1 MSLLEV
7 FESLIWASF
16 CVWWG
21 FISRLVSI
29 CCLRLNNHLFFCLW
43 TDRYEFIFIFTCEKT
58 QSVFSLEKNCNII
71 VYQEKCSQLQE
82 KLSLLNKE
90 QFRKCVKSMENI
102 QYFFTSVLV
111 QRLFLVLLFFSADTF
126 LQAIYEVLLTNGIDC
141 HL

>member
-111 QRLFLVLLFFSADTF
+111 QRLFLVLFFSANTF

>member
-29 CCLRLNNHLFFCLW
+29 CCLRLNNHLLFLW
-43 TDRYEFIFIFTCEKT
+43 TDRYEFIFLFTCEKT

>member
-29 CCLRLNNHLFFCLW
+29 CCLRLNNHLFFSLDRQVWIYFSFYLW
-43 TDRYEFIFIFTCEKT
+43 KKPVCFLFR
-58 QSVFSLEKNCNII
+58 KNCNII

-82 KLSLLNKE
+82 KLSLLNKK

-102 QYFFTSVLV
+102 QCFSTSVLV
-111 QRLFLVLLFFSADTF
+111 QRLFLVLFFSANTF

>member
-29 CCLRLNNHLFFCLW
+29 CCLRLNNHLFFLW
-43 TDRYEFIFIFTCEKT
+43 TDRYEFIFLFTCEKT

-102 QYFFTSVLV
+102 QYFFTYVLV

>member
-29 CCLRLNNHLFFCLW
+29 CCLRLNNHPFFC
-43 TDRYEFIFIFTCEKT
+43 RYEFIFLFTCEKT

-82 KLSLLNKE
+82 KLSLLNKK
-90 QFRKCVKSMENI
+90 QFRKCVKSMEYI

-111 QRLFLVLLFFSADTF
+111 QRLFLVLLFFSANTF
-126 LQAIYEVLLTNGIDC
+126 LQAIYEYW
-141 HL
+141 

>member
-29 CCLRLNNHLFFCLW
+29 CCLRLNNHLFFLW
-43 TDRYEFIFIFTCEKT
+43 TDRYEFIFLFTCEKT

-71 VYQEKCSQLQE
+71 VYQERCSQLQE

-111 QRLFLVLLFFSADTF
+111 QRLFLVLLFFSANTF
-126 LQAIYEVLLTNGIDC
+126 LQAIYEYW
-141 HL
+141 